1 MKNVYKVLSSA
12 ALAGMLLG
20 GIAWGSID
28 TAAEAK
34 GAASTDTSKSNA
46 SNKVSSTQ
54 SGITINAANAMYD
67 GNYLRVELKSTGK
80 KLDKK
85 LIEKIEFFEILVD
98 GKSIYEYGGG
108 SIAKR
113 PTLGLSPG
121 PDADIVYLTSSDA
134 SWLGGNQEAYPDKF
148 KLTIKITLEGVKDPY
163 TMEMPI
169 QKSAEQP
176 VVMKQEQTK
185 KSGNL
190 SMSLKQ
196 VRATSAS
203 TRLQWVLSGK
213 DKEMMHDLMYD
224 FVDDQGRELEV
235 LDGKG
240 TDENNAN
247 GDYYFDYIIKALDP
261 DAKSITIKPFTPEME
276 DPNATSGA
284 FKLDSNGEI
293 IKNYNKDLEMT
304 ISVK

>member
-12 ALAGMLLG
+12 ALAATLLG
-20 GIAWGSID
+20 VALVSVD

-34 GAASTDTSKSNA
+34 GAAPTNTSKLSA

-54 SGITINAANAMYD
+54 SGITIEANNAMYD
-67 GNYLRVELKSTGK
+67 GNHLRVELKSTGK

-85 LIEKIEFFEILVD
+85 LIEKIRFFEILID
-98 GKSIYEYGGG
+98 GKSIYEFGGG
-108 SIAKR
+108 ELAKR
-113 PTLGLSPG
+113 PDLGLSPG
-121 PDADIVYLTSSDA
+121 PDANTVYLTSSDA
-134 SWLGGNQEAYPDKF
+134 SLLGGNLEAYPDKF
-148 KLTIKITLEGVKDPY
+148 KLTVKITIEGVKDPY

-169 QKSAEQP
+169 QNTEQP
-176 VVMKQEQTK
+176 TILKQEQTR

-203 TRLQWVLSGK
+203 TRLQWVLSGNDK
-213 DKEMMHDLMYD
+213 DMMNGLMYD
-224 FVDDQGRELEV
+224 FVDDQGRELDW

-247 GDYYFDYIIKALDP
+247 GDYYFDYIIEALDP
-261 DAKSITIKPFTPEME
+261 DIKSIIIKPFTAELK
-276 DPNATSGA
+276 DDNSGQ
-284 FKLDSNGEI
+284 FKTDANGEI
-293 IKNYNKDLEMT
+293 IKNYNKDLE
-304 ISVK
+304 ISIPVK